1 MIMLYEILTAVSVG
15 LLFFF
20 SLSEIAVISAN
31 RAAVMALKERKRF
44 GARAASRI
52 LDKAERTMSMILIG
66 SNIATI
72 SSTAF
77 ITFVAVESLRLD
89 NKEMVL
95 LTAAQTVLF
104 LVFCEALPKIVAR
117 FKADSIILVVAFPLL
132 FFLFLLSPLV
142 GVALSFARKARSVLD
157 ISPDADASQKAKD
170 EIDSL
175 FRLGSS
181 EGIIEET
188 NSRFVNEILSLHR
201 ITVLEAMTPTIDI
214 KSIEVESPVSE
225 LLKLI
230 QTTRFSRIPV
240 YRERVD
246 NIIGYIHYRDIIDA
260 GNRKI
265 HSIEQIMRA
274 AVYVPST
281 KTVYSLYRDMIAAKN
296 HIVFVVTERGAVEG
310 VVTREDIAEEIVGEI
325 QTRDHPRE
333 DLFSQLPGGKYSVSG
348 SLDVDHFARVF
359 KLRIDKK
366 GFEAVSGFV
375 SYLFG
380 YIPSVDEK
388 TEFQGLL
395 ITVVKGTNRAVER
408 VEVTRRTR
416 RKGIIRP
423 A

>member
-1 MIMLYEILTAVSVG
+1 MILVYEILIAVSVV

-31 RAAVMALKERKRF
+31 RATVSAWKDRRVF
-44 GARAASRI
+44 GAKAAFRI
-52 LDKAERTMSMILIG
+52 LEKAERTMSMILIG

-77 ITFVAVESLRLD
+77 ITFVAVESFRLGA
-89 NKEMVL
+89 KEMAV
-95 LTAAQTVLF
+95 LTAVQTVLF
-104 LVFCEALPKIVAR
+104 LVFCEAMPKIAAR
-117 FKADSIILVVAFPLL
+117 FNADVVILIVAYPLRL
-132 FFLFLLSPLV
+132 FLFLLSPLV
-142 GVALSFARKARSVLD
+142 SVALAFARKARGALD
-157 ISPDADASQKAKD
+157 VADDADASQKAKD

-188 NSRFVNEILSLHR
+188 HSRFVNEILSLHR
-201 ITVLEAMTPTIDI
+201 ITVVEAMTPTIDI
-214 KSIEVESPVSE
+214 VSIEIERPVSE
-225 LLKLI
+225 LLTMI
-230 QTTRFSRIPV
+230 QKTRFSRIPV
-240 YRERVD
+240 YRDRVD
-246 NIIGYIHYRDIIDA
+246 NIIGFVHYRDIIEL
-260 GNRKI
+260 GSKKL
-265 HSIEQIMRA
+265 HSIDEIMRP

-281 KTVYSLYRDMIAAKN
+281 KTVYSLYRDMIETKN

-333 DLFSQLPGGKYSVSG
+333 DLVATLSGGKFSVSG
-348 SLDVDHFARVF
+348 SLDVDYFARAF
-359 KLRIDKK
+359 KIRVEKK
-366 GFEAVSGFV
+366 GFETVSGFV

-380 YIPSVDEK
+380 YIPKEGEK
-388 TEFQGLL
+388 TEFQGLV
-395 ITVVKGTNRAVER
+395 ITVEKGTPRAVER

-416 RKGIIRP
+416 RIGIVRQ

>member
-1 MIMLYEILTAVSVG
+1 MILVYEILIAVSVV

-31 RAAVMALKERKRF
+31 RATVSAWKDRRVF
-44 GARAASRI
+44 GAGSAMRI
-52 LDKAERTMSMILIG
+52 LEKAERTMSMILIG

-77 ITFVAVESLRLD
+77 ITFVAVESFRLGVKD
-89 NKEMVL
+89 MAI
-95 LTAAQTVLF
+95 LTAVQTVLF

-117 FKADSIILVVAFPLL
+117 FKSDVVILAVAYPLHL
-132 FFLFLLSPLV
+132 FLFLFSPLV
-142 GVALSFARKARSVLD
+142 SVALGFARKARGALD
-157 ISPDADASQKAKD
+157 IADDADASQKAKD

-188 NSRFVNEILSLHR
+188 HSRFVNEILSLHR
-201 ITVLEAMTPTIDI
+201 ITVVEAMTPTIDI
-214 KSIEVESPVSE
+214 VSIEIERPVSE
-225 LLKLI
+225 LLTMI
-230 QTTRFSRIPV
+230 QKTRFSRIPV
-240 YRERVD
+240 YRDRVD
-246 NIIGYIHYRDIIDA
+246 NIIGFVHYRDIIEL
-260 GNRKI
+260 GTKKL
-265 HSIEQIMRA
+265 HSIEEIMRP

-281 KTVYSLYRDMIAAKN
+281 KTVYSLYRDMIEAKN

-333 DLFSQLPGGKYSVSG
+333 DLVAPLPGGKFSVSG
-348 SLDVDHFARVF
+348 SLDVDYFARAF
-359 KLRIDKK
+359 KIRIEKK
-366 GFEAVSGFV
+366 GFETVSGFV
-375 SYLFG
+375 SFLFG
-380 YIPSVDEK
+380 YIPKEGEK
-388 TEFQGLL
+388 AEYQGLV
-395 ITVVKGTNRAVER
+395 IEVEKGTPRAVER

-416 RKGIIRP
+416 RMGIVRQ